1 MYIIPC
7 DFAKTL
13 PQQAKKA
20 SLCFVLNGRV
30 NSMSESLFSVR
41 NALRILALILLCVML
56 FITIKNSVVI
66 SKGNEK
72 IQAQQLETLTK
83 VLISQASLSASEMII
98 NKDQESLLKLTN
110 QLAQDRL
117 VFDATIYDAQ
127 GVRLA
132 SSEEALSVR
141 EVLGLDTPLAT
152 ASIGRQQL
160 VEPVSADGAVIG
172 FVRVTFE
179 TGRVTAI
186 SDHHYRKSDR
196 YMYMMVL
203 MSFVCGM
210 LFIMILRRQPIR
222 RKKGE
227 NLLLTK

>member
-1 MYIIPC
+1 
-7 DFAKTL
+7 
-13 PQQAKKA
+13 
-20 SLCFVLNGRV
+20 
-30 NSMSESLFSVR
+30 MSESLFSVR

-56 FITIKNSVVI
+56 FVTIKNSVVI

-98 NKDQESLLKLTN
+98 NKDQERLLKLTN

-132 SSEEALSVR
+132 SSKEALSVR

-160 VEPVSADGAVIG
+160 VEPVLADGTVIG

-203 MSFVCGM
+203 MSFACGM

>member
-1 MYIIPC
+1 
-7 DFAKTL
+7 
-13 PQQAKKA
+13 
-20 SLCFVLNGRV
+20 
-30 NSMSESLFSVR
+30 MSESLFSVR

-179 TGRVTAI
+179 TGSVTAI

>member
-1 MYIIPC
+1 
-7 DFAKTL
+7 
-13 PQQAKKA
+13 
-20 SLCFVLNGRV
+20 
-30 NSMSESLFSVR
+30 MSESLFSVR

-83 VLISQASLSASEMII
+83 VLISQASLSASEMILT
-98 NKDQESLLKLTN
+98 KDQERLLKLTN

-132 SSEEALSVR
+132 SSEDALSVR

-160 VEPVSADGAVIG
+160 IEPVFADEALIG

-222 RKKGE
+222 RKKAQ

>member
-1 MYIIPC
+1 
-7 DFAKTL
+7 
-13 PQQAKKA
+13 
-20 SLCFVLNGRV
+20 
-30 NSMSESLFSVR
+30 MSESLFSVR

-56 FITIKNSVVI
+56 FVTIKNSVVI

-83 VLISQASLSASEMII
+83 VLISQASLSAGEMII
-98 NKDQESLLKLTN
+98 NKDQERLLKLTN

-132 SSEEALSVR
+132 SSEEALSIR

-160 VEPVSADGAVIG
+160 VEPVLSDGAVIG

-203 MSFVCGM
+203 MSFACGM

>member
-1 MYIIPC
+1 
-7 DFAKTL
+7 
-13 PQQAKKA
+13 
-20 SLCFVLNGRV
+20 
-30 NSMSESLFSVR
+30 MSESLFSVR

-83 VLISQASLSASEMII
+83 VLISQASLSASEMILT
-98 NKDQESLLKLTN
+98 KDQESLLKLTN

-132 SSEEALSVR
+132 SSEDALSVR

-160 VEPVSADGAVIG
+160 VEPVFADEALIG

-222 RKKGE
+222 RKKAQ

>member
-1 MYIIPC
+1 
-7 DFAKTL
+7 
-13 PQQAKKA
+13 
-20 SLCFVLNGRV
+20 
-30 NSMSESLFSVR
+30 MSESLFSVR

-72 IQAQQLETLTK
+72 IQAQQLETLTN
-83 VLISQASLSASEMII
+83 VLISQASLSASEMILT
-98 NKDQESLLKLTN
+98 KDQERLLKLTN

-117 VFDATIYDAQ
+117 VFDATIYDSQ

-132 SSEEALSVR
+132 SSDEALSVR

-160 VEPVSADGAVIG
+160 VEPVLADGAVIG

-222 RKKGE
+222 RKKAE

>member
-1 MYIIPC
+1 
-7 DFAKTL
+7 
-13 PQQAKKA
+13 
-20 SLCFVLNGRV
+20 
-30 NSMSESLFSVR
+30 MSESLFSVR

-83 VLISQASLSASEMII
+83 VLISQASLSASEMILT
-98 NKDQESLLKLTN
+98 KDQERLLKLTN

-160 VEPVSADGAVIG
+160 VEPVFADEALIG

-222 RKKGE
+222 RKKAQ

>member
-1 MYIIPC
+1 
-7 DFAKTL
+7 
-13 PQQAKKA
+13 
-20 SLCFVLNGRV
+20 
-30 NSMSESLFSVR
+30 MSESLFSVR

-56 FITIKNSVVI
+56 FFTIKNSVVI
-66 SKGNEK
+66 SKGNER
-72 IQAQQLETLTK
+72 IQAHQLETLTK
-83 VLISQASLSASEMII
+83 VLISQASLSASEMIM
-98 NKDQESLLKLTN
+98 NNDQERLLQLSN

-117 VFDATIYDAQ
+117 VFDATIYDAR

-132 SSEEALSVR
+132 SSEDALSVR
-141 EVLGLDTPLAT
+141 EVMGLDTPLAT

-160 VEPVSADGAVIG
+160 VEPVIADGSVVG

-203 MSFVCGM
+203 MSFVCGV

-222 RKKGE
+222 RKKAE

>member
-1 MYIIPC
+1 
-7 DFAKTL
+7 
-13 PQQAKKA
+13 
-20 SLCFVLNGRV
+20 
-30 NSMSESLFSVR
+30 MSESLFSVR
-41 NALRILALILLCVML
+41 NALRILALTLLCVML
-56 FITIKNSVVI
+56 FVTIKNSVVI

-98 NKDQESLLKLTN
+98 NKDQERLLKLTN

-132 SSEEALSVR
+132 SSKEALSVR

-160 VEPVSADGAVIG
+160 VEPVLADGAVIG

-203 MSFVCGM
+203 MSFACGM

>member
-1 MYIIPC
+1 
-7 DFAKTL
+7 
-13 PQQAKKA
+13 
-20 SLCFVLNGRV
+20 
-30 NSMSESLFSVR
+30 MSESLFSVR

-83 VLISQASLSASEMII
+83 VLISQASLSASEMILT
-98 NKDQESLLKLTN
+98 KDQERLLKLTN

-117 VFDATIYDAQ
+117 VFDATIYDSQ

-132 SSEEALSVR
+132 SSDEALSVR

-160 VEPVSADGAVIG
+160 VEPVLADGAVIG

-222 RKKGE
+222 RKKSRKLASDQVIPTA
-227 NLLLTK
+227 NFK

>member
-1 MYIIPC
+1 
-7 DFAKTL
+7 
-13 PQQAKKA
+13 
-20 SLCFVLNGRV
+20 
-30 NSMSESLFSVR
+30 MSESLFSVR

-83 VLISQASLSASEMII
+83 VLISQASLSAGEMII
-98 NKDQESLLKLTN
+98 NKDQERLLKLTN

-160 VEPVSADGAVIG
+160 VEPVLSDGAVIG
-172 FVRVTFE
+172 FARVTFE

-222 RKKGE
+222 RKKAE

>member
-1 MYIIPC
+1 
-7 DFAKTL
+7 
-13 PQQAKKA
+13 
-20 SLCFVLNGRV
+20 
-30 NSMSESLFSVR
+30 MSESLFSVR

-83 VLISQASLSASEMII
+83 VLISQASLSAGEMII
-98 NKDQESLLKLTN
+98 NKDQERLLKLTN

-160 VEPVSADGAVIG
+160 VEPVLSDGSVIG

-203 MSFVCGM
+203 MSFACGM